1 VIRHRGAARLASVAA
16 VLMGL
21 SWSAP
26 AGDASPPGAPP
37 FSRGTAW
44 TYRHMLGD
52 RIGTM
57 TKVYGG
63 QTAAYRGR
71 TYHVFTITS
80 TLRRGTVTRLYQTW
94 TGTHFRQA
102 ALKVTEPGGNVEEHI
117 FDRPFDIGVRVD
129 RSGTAQF
136 LGNGFALGRD
146 PWHFAATS
154 RGLVSVTVPAGTFQA
169 ALWEVVF
176 RLGEHKTLSSV
187 YTVGLTDVRRVDR
200 LYWSGAFVSTSQL
213 ELVRGPVR

>member
-1 VIRHRGAARLASVAA
+1 
-16 VLMGL
+16 MGL

-26 AGDASPPGAPP
+26 PGGASQAGALP
-37 FSRGTAW
+37 FSRGTTW
-44 TYRHMLGD
+44 TYRHTLGQT
-52 RIGTM
+52 GTL

-63 QTAAYRGR
+63 QTAYRGR

-80 TLRRGTVTRLYQTW
+80 TLKRGTVTRLYQTW

-102 ALKVTEPGGNVEEHI
+102 ALKVTDPAGNIEENI
-117 FDRPFDIGVRVD
+117 FDRTFEIGVRVD

-136 LGNGFALGRD
+136 LGNGFALRRD
-146 PWHFAATS
+146 PWHFAATP
-154 RGLVSVTVPAGTFQA
+154 RGLVEVTVPAGTFQA

-187 YTVGLTDVRRVDR
+187 YTVGLTEVRRVDR
-200 LYWSGAFVSTSQL
+200 LYWSGSFVSTSHL

>member
-1 VIRHRGAARLASVAA
+1 
-16 VLMGL
+16 M
-21 SWSAP
+21 
-26 AGDASPPGAPP
+26 
-37 FSRGTAW
+37 
-44 TYRHMLGD
+44 M
-52 RIGTM
+52 
-57 TKVYGG
+57 KVYGG
-63 QTAAYRGR
+63 QTTYRGR

-80 TLRRGTVTRLYQTW
+80 TLRRGTVTRLYQIW

-102 ALKVTEPGGNVEEHI
+102 VLKVTEPGGNVEENI

-146 PWHFAATS
+146 PWRFAATP
-154 RGLVSVTVPAGTFQA
+154 RGRVKVTVPAGTFQA
-169 ALWEVVF
+169 ALWEIVL
-176 RLGEHKTLSSV
+176 RLGERKTLSTV
-187 YTVGLTDVRRVDR
+187 HTVGLTDVRRVDR